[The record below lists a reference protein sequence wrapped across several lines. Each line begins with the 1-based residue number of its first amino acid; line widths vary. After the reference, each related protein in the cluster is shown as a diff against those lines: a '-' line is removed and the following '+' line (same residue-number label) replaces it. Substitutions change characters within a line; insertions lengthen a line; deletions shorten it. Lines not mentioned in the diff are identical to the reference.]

1 MPIRKLTN
9 GKWKIDNTPGTC
21 DTREECVKRLQ
32 AIKASKSSKMKR
44 VSKEETEDFTKE
56 VYE

>member
-1 MPIRKLTN
+1 MPIRKLPN

-32 AIKASKSSKMKR
+32 AIKASQSSEMKYQ
-44 VSKEETEDFTKE
+44 KEVTEDFTKE
-56 VYE
+56 TFY